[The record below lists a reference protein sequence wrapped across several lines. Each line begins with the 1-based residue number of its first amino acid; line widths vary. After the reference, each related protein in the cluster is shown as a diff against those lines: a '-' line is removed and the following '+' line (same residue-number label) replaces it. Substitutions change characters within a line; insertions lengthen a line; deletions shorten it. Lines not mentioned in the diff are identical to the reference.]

1 MDALERLKAACSM
14 ASVKKQNPMPNGTTF
29 DFYTTPLTISE

>member
-14 ASVKKQNPMPNGTTF
+14 AAVKKEI
-29 DFYTTPLTISE
+29 PLPDKISEEFIRVGI